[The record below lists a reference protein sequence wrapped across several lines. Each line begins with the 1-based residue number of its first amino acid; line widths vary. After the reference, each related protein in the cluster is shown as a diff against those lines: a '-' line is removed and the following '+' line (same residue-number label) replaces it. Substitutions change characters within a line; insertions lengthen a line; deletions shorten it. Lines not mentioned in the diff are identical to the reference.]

1 MSPLASNLRTDTEN
15 QMPRAHLRY
24 GRPRQPDRQRDA
36 TTGRSRGE
44 TTAEIT
50 ATARAQRVKAGAA
63 PDDAL
68 NALNGTTIGILH
80 RRWQLCASDPGGVS
94 GDQYHAAQA
103 YIATVFHYAQIMG
116 LPLPW
121 PGTAASRP
129 TRSDPDEQ
137 TIAAVRRRFANFRRA
152 LLEAGA
158 AIGAG
163 SRVNAVVYRVC
174 IEDPG
179 IDAVSKAD
187 IENLRYGLNA
197 IARVAR

>member
-1 MSPLASNLRTDTEN
+1 MPLAR
-15 QMPRAHLRY
+15 PHLRS
-24 GRPRQPDRQRDA
+24 GRPRKPDRRRDA
-36 TTGRSRGE
+36 ATGRSRGE
-44 TTAEIT
+44 TSAEIT
-50 ATARAQRVKAGAA
+50 ATARAQRAKAGVA

-68 NALNGTTIGILH
+68 NALNGSTIGVLH

-94 GDQYHAAQA
+94 ADQYRAAQA
-103 YIATVFHYAQIMG
+103 YIGTVFQYAQIMG

-129 TRSDPDEQ
+129 TRADPDEQ
-137 TIAAVRRRFANFRRA
+137 TILAVRRRFADFRRA
-152 LLEAGA
+152 LLDAGA

-179 IDAVSKAD
+179 IDAVSTAE

>member
-1 MSPLASNLRTDTEN
+1 MPLAR
-15 QMPRAHLRY
+15 PHLRS
-24 GRPRQPDRQRDA
+24 GRPRKLDRRRDA

-44 TTAEIT
+44 TIAEIT

-63 PDDAL
+63 ADDAM
-68 NALNGTTIGILH
+68 NALNGSTIGMLH

-129 TRSDPDEQ
+129 TRTDPDEQ
-137 TIAAVRRRFANFRRA
+137 TILAVRRRFADFRRA

-158 AIGAG
+158 AIGIG
-163 SRVNAVVYRVC
+163 SRVNAAVYRVC

-179 IDAVSKAD
+179 IDAVSKAE
-187 IENLRYGLNA
+187 IQNLRYGLNA
-197 IARVAR
+197 IARLAR

>member
-1 MSPLASNLRTDTEN
+1 
-15 QMPRAHLRY
+15 MPRAHPHFRF
-24 GRPRQPDRQRDA
+24 GRPRRPERQRDA
-36 TTGRSRGE
+36 ATGRSRGE
-44 TTAEIT
+44 AAAEIT

-68 NALNGTTIGILH
+68 NALNGSTIGVLH
-80 RRWQLCASDPGGVS
+80 RRWQVCASDPGSVS

-103 YIATVFHYAQIMG
+103 YIGTVFQYAQIMG

-129 TRSDPDEQ
+129 TRAEPDAQ
-137 TIAAVRRRFANFRRA
+137 TIAAVRRRFADFRRA
-152 LLEAGA
+152 LLDAGA
-158 AIGAG
+158 AIGVG
-163 SRVNAVVYRVC
+163 SRVNAAVYRVC

-179 IDAVSKAD
+179 IDAVSTAE

-197 IARVAR
+197 IMRVMR